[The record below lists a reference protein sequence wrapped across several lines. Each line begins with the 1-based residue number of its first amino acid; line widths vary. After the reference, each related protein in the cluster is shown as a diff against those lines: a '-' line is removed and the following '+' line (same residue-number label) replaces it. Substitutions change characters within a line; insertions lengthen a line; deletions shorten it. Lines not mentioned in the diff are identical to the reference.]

1 MADTSIELTNLNE
14 ERWRVVFQKY
24 DLNNDGKINKREL
37 RDMIRSTAYEQ
48 DIPKHVV
55 KAIHRTAD
63 MNLDGE
69 LDFHE
74 FLHMVNNPDNELFF
88 SKVQEKYSQYVN
100 FLLPKR
106 RRPLEETTVDGRY
119 EDQYKCCPPP
129 VIMILISLIEIIL
142 FVADLALGNDSKEI
156 TGPVANALLYDPHQR
171 KEFWRFLT
179 YMFVHIG
186 FYHLIVNILV
196 QIVLGVPLEMVHN
209 GLRVAVVYFAGVIAG
224 SLGTSITDP
233 TVRLAGASG
242 GVYSLITAHLAS
254 IIMNWSEMTYPIIQM
269 IIFVVLMGSDVG
281 TAIYNRYVL
290 NADESIGYAAH
301 FFGAL
306 AGLLVGI
313 FVLRNIEVTRSE
325 KVIRAI
331 AIVAFVIL
339 MGSGITINIFY
350 QNYFPV
356 QKV

>member
-1 MADTSIELTNLNE
+1 MADTSMELTNLNE
-14 ERWRVVFQKY
+14 DRWREVFQTY
-24 DLNNDGKINKREL
+24 DVNNDGRINIREL

-48 DIPKHVV
+48 GIPRHVIR
-55 KAIHRTAD
+55 AIHKSAD
-63 MNLDGE
+63 VNMDGE
-69 LDFHE
+69 LDFQE
-74 FLHMVNNPDNELFF
+74 FLYMVNNPDNELFF
-88 SKVQEKYSQYVN
+88 TKVQEKYSQYVK
-100 FLLPKR
+100 FLVPKR
-106 RRPLEETTVDGRY
+106 RRVLEETTVDGRY

-142 FVADLALGNDSKEI
+142 FGTDLALGNDSNEI

-186 FYHLIVNILV
+186 KYHLIVNILV

-209 GLRVAVVYFAGVIAG
+209 GLRVAVVYLAGVIAG

-254 IIMNWSEMTYPIIQM
+254 IIMNWSEMTYPIIQL
-269 IIFVVLMGSDVG
+269 IIFIVLMGSDVG

-290 NADESIGYAAH
+290 NANESIGYAAH

-313 FVLRNIEVTRSE
+313 FVLRNIEVTRPE
-325 KVIRAI
+325 KIIRAI
-331 AIVAFVIL
+331 AIVVFVVL
-339 MGSGITINIFY
+339 MGSGIIINIFY
-350 QNYFPV
+350 QDYFPV
-356 QKV
+356 QRL